1 MNIPQ
6 VGSLSLG
13 NQGIG
18 SAKTENASPPTREL
32 ALGAGAPLA
41 RASAPPPAAAPP
53 SLEPAHQADSVQQVA
68 QAVQQL
74 NQAMQTSNSSL
85 NFSIDKATKQAVVTV
100 TDSDTGEVVMQI
112 PSKET
117 LALARYLTEM
127 NQLKLLSQKA

>member
-18 SAKTENASPPTREL
+18 SAKTENASPPPSEL
-32 ALGAGAPLA
+32 AVGASPPLA

-53 SLEPAHQADSVQQVA
+53 SLEPVQQANSVEVA

-74 NQAMQTSNSSL
+74 NQAMQASNSSL
-85 NFSIDKATKQAVVTV
+85 SFSIDKATKQAVVTV
-100 TDSDTGEVVMQI
+100 TDSETGEVVMQI

-117 LALARYLTEM
+117 LALARYLNEM